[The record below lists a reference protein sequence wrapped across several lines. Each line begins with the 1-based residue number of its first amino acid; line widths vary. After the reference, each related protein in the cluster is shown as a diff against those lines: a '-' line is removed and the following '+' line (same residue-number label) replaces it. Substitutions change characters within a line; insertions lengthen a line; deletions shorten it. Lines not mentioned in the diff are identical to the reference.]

1 MANVDVLV
9 VGAGPNGL
17 SAAIAAARAGC
28 SVLVLEAQSTAGG
41 GARTESL
48 TLPGFL
54 HDFGSAVHPFAALSP
69 FFRTLPLERFG
80 LTWVQPEIALAH
92 PLPDKTAAV
101 LLRSMDET
109 AAGLGVDAAS
119 YARHMRAPLETL
131 AWVIDELPH
140 GRLPRH
146 PASVLRWA
154 AASLLPASAI
164 ARRWFESTTARAL
177 IAGLAAHSALPLDW
191 RGTGALALALAAAAH
206 MVGWPF
212 PRGGAQQITSALLA
226 CLCDAWRR
234 GANRLP
240 GTLACGPASGKN
252 SFLGSHAATTAE
264 HSRRCRSSLV
274 SAGSGALPLWPWR
287 LQSGLGIVRPHTVAR
302 RRLPKSGH
310 NPSGWKL
317 RGDCAQRSRGLARH
331 ASAPAIRPVIA
342 AQSLRSDSRSAGTAH
357 RLGILSRSQ
366 RMRHLHGRCD

>member
-80 LTWVQPEIALAH
+80 LTWVHPDIPLAH

-140 GRLPRH
+140 ARLPRH
-146 PASVLRWA
+146 PASVVRWA

-164 ARRWFESTTARAL
+164 ARRWFESTNRTGADRRPRGSLGATSRLARHGRAGSGLGGGGAPGGMAVPSRRSTADHL
-177 IAGLAAHSALPLDW
+177 CSAGLSLRA
-191 RGTGALALALAAAAH
+191 R
-206 MVGWPF
+206 
-212 PRGGAQQITSALLA
+212 
-226 CLCDAWRR
+226 RR

-240 GTLACGPASGKN
+240 RTLACRSASGKN

-274 SAGSGALPLWPWR
+274 SAGSRALPLRTRR
-287 LQSGLGIVRPHTVAR
+287 LQGGLGIVRPHTMAR
-302 RRLPKSGH
+302 RRLPKSRH

-342 AQSLRSDSRSAGTAH
+342 AQSLRSDSRPAGTAH